1 MIEYKLKLIKFV
13 TVKDKFR
20 WFFFIFW
27 LKRLVSYAFASGIAR
42 RDKCRSYVNTR
53 SRRARER
60 CRALGTGNARLTR
73 AGPRGCWSA
82 ATRSSRRWRSGP
94 RQLAW
99 WHLWM
104 ISSSSTL
111 FQAACVTDGSYDKT
125 TGAFRSLER
134 KTRPFA
140 RAGRVLSCRPA
151 LSSSARARR
160 RET

>member
-1 MIEYKLKLIKFV
+1 MLFLIL
-13 TVKDKFR
+13 
-20 WFFFIFW
+20 W
-27 LKRLVSYAFASGIAR
+27 LKRLVSYAFASDIDETSVAR
-42 RDKCRSYVNTR
+42 TWTRDWDASSHRVIV
-53 SRRARER
+53 A
-60 CRALGTGNARLTR
+60 ALGSGNRGWPARN
-73 AGPRGCWSA
+73 PRGCRSP

-94 RQLAW
+94 CQLAW

-134 KTRPFA
+134 KTRPFT

-151 LSSSARARR
+151 LSSSGRARR